1 MRHFPI
7 LYLFITI
14 IIIIIII
21 IILFIYLLLFG
32 GGGAK
37 LSIMIATLKKN
48 RTKQPS
54 THPLENKDE
63 LRKNQNPKHAMIYL
77 GEIGE
82 VNEKFLSILSKK
94 QLFTT

>member
-21 IILFIYLLLFG
+21 LFIYLLLLFFFWEG
-32 GGGAK
+32 SE

-48 RTKQPS
+48 RTKQPP
-54 THPLENKDE
+54 THPPENKDE
-63 LRKNQNPKHAMIYL
+63 LRKSQNMPWFIWAR
-77 GEIGE
+77 
-82 VNEKFLSILSKK
+82 
-94 QLFTT
+94 